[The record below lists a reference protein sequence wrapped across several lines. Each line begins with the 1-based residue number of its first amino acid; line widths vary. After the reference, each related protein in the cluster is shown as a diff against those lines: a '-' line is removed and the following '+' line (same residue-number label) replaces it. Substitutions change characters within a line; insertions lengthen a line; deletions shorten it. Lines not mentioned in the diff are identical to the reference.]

1 MRGPV
6 NTKIRLK
13 IMRKGQDNPV
23 EVTLVRDNIRVRS
36 VRARVEQDDI
46 AYIRVTTFNEQ
57 TTEGLKRE
65 INSLSNQ
72 LGDKLKGFIIDLRNN
87 PGGLLEEAVTVSDAF
102 LERGEIVSTR
112 GRNAE
117 ETQRRAAHQ
126 GDLTKGKPV
135 MVLING
141 GSASASEI
149 VAGALQDH
157 KRATLVGT
165 RSFGKGS
172 VQTIIP
178 LGSGNGALRLTTAR
192 YYTPSGKSIQAKGIV
207 PDIEVLQDV
216 PDELKA
222 RTDTKGEASL
232 RGHLKNDGDEKTGSQ
247 SYVPPDAKDDKAL
260 KTAADLLHGIKATAS
275 SSGPATSDKPAAKA
289 AN

>member
-1 MRGPV
+1 MC
-6 NTKIRLK
+6 
-13 IMRKGQDNPV
+13 
-23 EVTLVRDNIRVRS
+23 S
-36 VRARVEQDDI
+36 
-46 AYIRVTTFNEQ
+46 
-57 TTEGLKRE
+57 
-65 INSLSNQ
+65 S
-72 LGDKLKGFIIDLRNN
+72 DL
-87 PGGLLEEAVTVSDAF
+87 
-102 LERGEIVSTR
+102 
-112 GRNAE
+112 
-117 ETQRRAAHQ
+117 
-126 GDLTKGKPV
+126 
-135 MVLING
+135 
-141 GSASASEI
+141 SASASEI

-157 KRATLVGT
+157 KRATIVGT

-216 PDELKA
+216 PDELKS

-260 KTAADLLHGIKATAS
+260 KLADDLLHGIKNSASAAPTPGNDNKAT
-275 SSGPATSDKPAAKA
+275 TDKPKA